1 MNNIFN
7 KIKKVFIGH
16 YLKEKFNRLFD
27 FLNDRTITIKIDESK
42 KIIFS
47 DIGKASGL
55 RSRSILYKEKSTIK
69 WIDSFEENSLFF
81 DIGASVGTFTLY
93 SAIKKNCNV
102 ISIEPSA
109 RNFAILNLNI
119 YRNSLNHKVI
129 AFPFVASYKN
139 DLDFFYKTKVSM
151 DESGG
156 YPYKDIDPRGLKA
169 NSKFKQGVIYYK
181 IDDLSKKFDYPNY
194 IKIDVDGN
202 ELELIKGMGQI
213 LISNKVK
220 SIMIELNENI
230 KHYDEVIKIMEY
242 NEFVLDKNLTSI
254 ADVSTK
260 KGGKIY
266 NHYFFKN
273 HLVKL

>member
-1 MNNIFN
+1 MNNIFS
-7 KIKKVFIGH
+7 KIKKAFTGH
-16 YLKEKFNRLFD
+16 YIKEKYNRFFD
-27 FLNDRTITIKIDESK
+27 FLNDRTITVKIGEGK

-47 DIGKASGL
+47 DIGKTSGL

-81 DIGASVGTFTLY
+81 DIGASIGTFTLY

-102 ISIEPSA
+102 VSIEPSA
-109 RNFAILNLNI
+109 SNFAILNLNI

-139 DLDFFYKTKVSM
+139 DVDFFYKTKVSM

-156 YPYKDIDPRGLKA
+156 YPYKEIDPRGVKV
-169 NSKFKQGVIYYK
+169 NSKFKQGVICYK
-181 IDDLSKKFDYPNY
+181 VDDLLKKFDYPSY
-194 IKIDVDGN
+194 VKIDVDGN
-202 ELELIKGMGQI
+202 EIELIKGMSEI
-213 LISNKVK
+213 LKSNKVR

-230 KHYDEVIKIMEY
+230 NHYHDVLKIMEN
-242 NEFVLDKNLTSI
+242 NEFVIDRNLTSI
-254 ADVSTK
+254 ADVSKK

-266 NHYFFKN
+266 NHYFTKII
-273 HLVKL
+273 